1 MNLRRTTMRTTT
13 NLVALAVAM
22 AGAFAA
28 SAHAQ
33 TGASEQ
39 DASNAHQT
47 NEIVVTATRQD
58 EKLSKVPISV
68 AAFTT
73 ESLARR
79 CRRSGNTRIAMKD

>member
-1 MNLRRTTMRTTT
+1 MNLRRSSMLTTT
-13 NLVALAVAM
+13 NLVALAMAM

-33 TGASEQ
+33 TGASQQ
-39 DASNAHQT
+39 DASNGQQT
-47 NEIVVTATRQD
+47 NEIVVTATGQD
-58 EKLSKVPISV
+58 EKLSKVPISL

-79 CRRSGNTRIAMKD
+79 CRRPGDTRIAMKG